1 MALYEHV
8 FISRQDRSTSQA
20 EELISQYSK
29 ILADNGGNVVG
40 HEYWGLRTMAYKIKK
55 NRKGHYSM
63 IKSDSPPA
71 AAQEMERLMKI
82 NEDIIRVMTIKVA
95 KHQEGPST
103 MVKAKNKS
111 DDISNEISEDR
122 VG

>member
-1 MALYEHV
+1 
-8 FISRQDRSTSQA
+8 
-20 EELISQYSK
+20 
-29 ILADNGGNVVG
+29 
-40 HEYWGLRTMAYKIKK
+40 MAYKIKK

>member
-1 MALYEHV
+1 
-8 FISRQDRSTSQA
+8 
-20 EELISQYSK
+20 
-29 ILADNGGNVVG
+29 
-40 HEYWGLRTMAYKIKK
+40 MAYKIKK

-95 KHQEGPST
+95 THLEGPSI
-103 MVKAKNKS
+103 MVKAKTKS
-111 DDISNEISEDR
+111 DDISKEVSEDR
-122 VG
+122 IG